1 MTEPTDINA
10 PAQQR
15 YRHLPCLALLLLLAA
30 AIYAQTLGFGFLTN
44 WDDTIYV
51 TQNRSIQEFSL
62 RAVITQF
69 TTTYQGNYA
78 PLQML
83 SYMLDHAVW
92 GLKPAGYHLSNLLL
106 HAANGCLFYL
116 LATAISN
123 SRLAGLLAA
132 AIFIAHPV
140 QVETVAWI
148 SQRKTLLAM
157 LFFLAAFLLYRQ
169 SRLDD
174 RRQGAL
180 YLLSLGAFIAA
191 LLAKSAAVALP
202 LCLLFHDL
210 LIHGSGNRQTVR
222 WQRLLPFGV
231 IALCAAVT
239 TIMTQSPEL
248 AGGRSG
254 YHGGSPYATLLTMLP
269 VTIRYLGMLLWP
281 KHLSAVYLPEIKTAP
296 DLVVAGSAALL
307 AGFAAAAGALCRRKS
322 LFCFWLLLFFTGLLP
337 VCQLVPLVTLMND
350 RYLYFPLLGAAGL
363 AGQAIALLVARRPAQ
378 RYLLCVVTLLP
389 LLFLSVGS
397 HRRAGVWR
405 DSVSLWQDT
414 SARYPNNRDIMAAL
428 AESYRQAGDG
438 EAALAAYRQA
448 LSPGGEF
455 ADPRQELHAMEAA
468 AALLLER
475 SRYDDAEILLAR
487 LLQRFPGNPAAL
499 LRLGNL
505 HLEQGR
511 LEQAGDCFR
520 AVLAS
525 GSDGPDLRVAMAR
538 LSMRTG
544 STKEALQHLAEARR
558 QGLVNPA
565 RLRLVE
571 EFLPLSEIDSFRRLS
586 SDSD

>member
-1 MTEPTDINA
+1 MQTEPTDINA
-10 PAQQR
+10 PEQQW
-15 YRHLPCLALLLLLAA
+15 YRHLPCLGLLLLFAA
-30 AIYAQTLGFGFLTN
+30 AIYAQTLDFGFLTN

-69 TTTYQGNYA
+69 STTYQGNYA

-92 GLKPAGYHLSNLLL
+92 GLNPAGYHLSNLLL

-123 SRLAGLLAA
+123 SRLAGLFAA

-169 SRLDD
+169 SRLDE
-174 RRQGAL
+174 RRQKFL

-191 LLAKSAAVALP
+191 LLAKSAAVVLP

-210 LIHGSGNRQTVR
+210 LCHDRQPVR

-231 IALCAAVT
+231 IAFCAAVA

-281 KHLSAVYLPEIKTAP
+281 TQLSAVYLPEIKTAP
-296 DLVVAGSAALL
+296 DLVVAGSTALL
-307 AGFAAAAGALCRRKS
+307 AGFAAAAGVLCRRKS
-322 LFCFWLLLFFTGLLP
+322 IFCFWLLLFFTGLLP

-363 AGQAIALLVARRPAQ
+363 AGQAIALLTARRPAR
-378 RYLLCVVTLLP
+378 RYLAGVIMLLTIVA
-389 LLFLSVGS
+389 LSIGAY
-397 HRRAGVWR
+397 RRAAVWR
-405 DSVSLWQDT
+405 DSVSLWQNT
-414 SARYPNNRDIMAAL
+414 SARHPNNRDIMAAL

-448 LSPGGEF
+448 LSTGGEF

-487 LLQRFPGNPAAL
+487 LLQRFPGNPGAL

-520 AVLAS
+520 GVLAS